1 MCFAR
6 RYCAGFS
13 LAARTVRSLRAAVIA
28 PNNSPAL
35 AAVEA
40 RPSARGKF
48 MFVGD
53 DKLYVRGVTYGTF
66 RPDENGHEYP
76 AAAVVE
82 RDFAHMAACGVNAV
96 RVYTVPP
103 RWLLDSAS
111 RHGLRVMVG
120 LPVERFVGLLTDK
133 KDGLGHL
140 ETLVRAGV
148 RACRGHPAVLCYA
161 MGNEIPAPIVRWHGR
176 RRRVGVIG
184 THQRAA
190 KAEGPAGLVTYV
202 NYPSSEYLQ
211 LPFVDLVCFNAYL
224 ESQKRFAAY
233 LARLQNI
240 AGDRPLIM
248 SEIGLDSLR
257 HGERVQAE
265 VLERQIRTA
274 SASGCAGT
282 FVYAWTD
289 EWHRGGEDVDD
300 WAFGLTCRDRR
311 PKKALTAV
319 REAFAEVPFSQDLPS
334 PRISV
339 VVCTYN
345 GGRVIRD
352 CLEGLRKLDYP
363 NFEVIVVNDG
373 STDNT
378 AAVLGE
384 YDFRVITTENRGLGS
399 ARNTGMEAATG
410 EIVAYLDDDA
420 YPDPHWLTYL
430 AATFCSTTHAAVGG
444 PNIGPPGD
452 GRFAESVAN
461 APGNPAHVLVSDQE
475 AEHVPGCNM
484 AVRKA
489 CLEAVGG
496 FDPQFRVAG
505 DDVDLCWR
513 LRERGETL
521 GFSPAAMVW
530 HHRRNAGRA
539 LWRQ

>member
-1 MCFAR
+1 M
-6 RYCAGFS
+6 
-13 LAARTVRSLRAAVIA
+13 
-28 PNNSPAL
+28 PAL
-35 AAVEA
+35 GPSTVPVLTVGA

-48 MFVGD
+48 IFVGD

-66 RPDENGHEYP
+66 RPDEEGHEYP
-76 AAAVVE
+76 AADVVE
-82 RDFAHMAACGVNAV
+82 RDFAHMAACGLNAV
-96 RVYTVPP
+96 RTYTVPP
-103 RWLLDSAS
+103 PWLLDCAR

-120 LPVERFVGLLTDK
+120 LPVERYVGFLADE
-133 KDGLGHL
+133 KDGLDHL
-140 ETLVRAGV
+140 VAVVRAGV

-161 MGNEIPAPIVRWHGR
+161 IGNEIPAPTVRWHGR

-257 HGERVQAE
+257 HGESTQAK
-265 VLERQIRTA
+265 VLEWQIRTA
-274 SASGCAGT
+274 FASGCAGA

-289 EWHRGGEDVDD
+289 EWYRTGEDVDD
-300 WAFGLTCRDRR
+300 WAFGLTHRDRR
-311 PKKALTAV
+311 PKKALAAV
-319 REAFAEVPFSQDLPS
+319 CRAFTEAPFPPDRPC
-334 PRISV
+334 PRVSV

-363 NFEVIVVNDG
+363 DFEVIVVNDG

-378 AAVLGE
+378 AAVLSE
-384 YDFRVITTENRGLGS
+384 YDVRVITTENRGLGN

-420 YPDPHWLTYL
+420 FPDPHWLTYL
-430 AATFCSTTHAAVGG
+430 SAMFCSTAHAAVGG
-444 PNIGPPGD
+444 PNIGPPDD
-452 GRFAESVAN
+452 GWFAESVGN
-461 APGNPAHVLVSDQE
+461 APGNPAHVLVSDRE
-475 AEHVPGCNM
+475 AEHIPGCSM

-489 CLEAVGG
+489 ALQAAGG
-496 FDPQFRVAG
+496 FHPQFPVAG
-505 DDVDLCWR
+505 DHL
-513 LRERGETL
+513 
-521 GFSPAAMVW
+521 
-530 HHRRNAGRA
+530 HRA
-539 LWRQ
+539 

>member
-1 MCFAR
+1 
-6 RYCAGFS
+6 
-13 LAARTVRSLRAAVIA
+13 
-28 PNNSPAL
+28 
-35 AAVEA
+35 
-40 RPSARGKF
+40 
-48 MFVGD
+48 
-53 DKLYVRGVTYGTF
+53 
-66 RPDENGHEYP
+66 
-76 AAAVVE
+76 
-82 RDFAHMAACGVNAV
+82 
-96 RVYTVPP
+96 
-103 RWLLDSAS
+103 
-111 RHGLRVMVG
+111 MVG
-120 LPVERFVGLLTDK
+120 LIERL
-133 KDGLGHL
+133 
-140 ETLVRAGV
+140 
-148 RACRGHPAVLCYA
+148 Y
-161 MGNEIPAPIVRWHGR
+161 
-176 RRRVGVIG
+176 
-184 THQRAA
+184 RAA
-190 KAEGPAGLVTYV
+190 KAEDPAGLVTYV

-211 LPFVDLVCFNAYL
+211 LPFLDLICFNAYL
-224 ESQKRFAAY
+224 ESHKRFAAY

-274 SASGCAGT
+274 FASGCAGT

-289 EWHRGGEDVDD
+289 EWHRSGEDVDD

-378 AAVLGE
+378 PAVLGE
-384 YDFRVITTENRGLGS
+384 YDFRVITTKNRGLGS

-420 YPDPHWLTYL
+420 SPDPHWLTYL
-430 AATFCSTTHAAVGG
+430 AAAFLSTTHAAVGG
-444 PNIGPPGD
+444 PNIAPAGD
-452 GRFAESVAN
+452 GAVADCVAR
-461 APGNPAHVLVSDQE
+461 APGGPVHVLLTDRE
-475 AEHVPGCNM
+475 AEHIPGCNM
-484 AVRKA
+484 AFRKS
-489 CLEAVGG
+489 CLEEING
-496 FDPQFRVAG
+496 FDPQFRAAG
-505 DDVDLCWR
+505 DDVDVCWR
-513 LRERGETL
+513 LQERKWTL
-521 GFSPAAMVW
+521 GFSAAAVVW
-530 HHRRNAGRA
+530 HHPRRSVRAFWKQQSGYGRA
-539 LWRQ
+539 EAM